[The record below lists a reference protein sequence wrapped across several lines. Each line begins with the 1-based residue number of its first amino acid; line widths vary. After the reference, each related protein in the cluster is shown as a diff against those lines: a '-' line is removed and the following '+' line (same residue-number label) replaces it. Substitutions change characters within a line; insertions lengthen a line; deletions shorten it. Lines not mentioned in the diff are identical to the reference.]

1 MTPRRLRHYE
11 TRGECSAA
19 KVLGVS
25 QPGLSSEKSNEQE
38 RLMLSDSSLQTRVVY
53 DIAVRYAT
61 PLWRIGA
68 AFRGTCVAGLWILLA
83 WFPAGALP
91 QAAAQLLTVSAGVSL
106 AWIQTRPDTLD
117 RLASGRIAPVR
128 KAAGHLR
135 NVRGRATADLP
146 GMLEGFGMIVAL
158 LLFGGPISVR
168 PLPAPVYVVGLILIT
183 AHVWNA
189 FAQVMT
195 DASWYNPDTPP
206 ARGLVA
212 YRPWIPASVAAIA
225 IAIIVAP
232 GHSAASRL
240 PAGLIIPLILAGS
253 IVLLLPFTMVFEVLL
268 RAGQEACEISMGEV
282 RRNDSITVHSL
293 VKNGAHALIRQMQA
307 DAGADRETRS
317 LADSMLI
324 LAEEARQMMLD
335 GGPSA
340 ETVALLWDC
349 VLQTVPGDRRSGMI
363 LDAGSRQLR
372 MRKTDYGLARR
383 VLPDLVTN
391 AWKAGAE
398 RVEVAVTQERQH
410 ASPAARPW
418 VTVSVADDGPGPPG
432 QPAAARTSLRILD
445 DHLHR
450 FDGAVVTERRDGG
463 GTRVLARW
471 RSSPW

>member
-1 MTPRRLRHYE
+1 
-11 TRGECSAA
+11 
-19 KVLGVS
+19 
-25 QPGLSSEKSNEQE
+25 
-38 RLMLSDSSLQTRVVY
+38 MLSDSSLRTRVVY

-83 WFPAGALP
+83 WFPARALP
-91 QAAAQLLTVSAGVSL
+91 QAAAQMVMVSAGVTT
-106 AWIQTRPDTLD
+106 AWIQTQPDTLD
-117 RLASGRIAPVR
+117 RLASGRVAALR

-135 NVRGRATADLP
+135 GAHGRATADLA
-146 GMLEGFGMIVAL
+146 GVLEGFGLIVAL
-158 LLFGGPISVR
+158 LLYGGPISVR
-168 PLPAPVYVVGLILIT
+168 PLPTPVYVIGLILIT

-212 YRPWIPASVAAIA
+212 FRPWIPASVAAIE
-225 IAIIVAP
+225 ILLILAP

-240 PAGLIIPLILAGS
+240 PAGLIIPLILGCS

-268 RAGQEACEISMGEV
+268 RAGLEACEISMGEV

-293 VKNGAHALIRQMQA
+293 VKNGAHALIRQIQA

-324 LAEEARQMMLD
+324 LAEEARQMMLG
-335 GGPSA
+335 GGPPA

-349 VLQTVPGDRRSGMI
+349 VLQTVPGDRRGGMI
-363 LDAGSRQLR
+363 LDAGSRQLQ

-391 AWKAGAE
+391 AWKAGAQ
-398 RVEVAVTQERQH
+398 RVEVAVREERQH
-410 ASPAARPW
+410 ANPAGRPW
-418 VTVSVADDGPGPPG
+418 VTLSVADDGPGSPA
-432 QPAAARTSLRILD
+432 QPTGPRTSLRILD

-450 FDGAVVTERRDGG
+450 FDGAVVAEQRDGG